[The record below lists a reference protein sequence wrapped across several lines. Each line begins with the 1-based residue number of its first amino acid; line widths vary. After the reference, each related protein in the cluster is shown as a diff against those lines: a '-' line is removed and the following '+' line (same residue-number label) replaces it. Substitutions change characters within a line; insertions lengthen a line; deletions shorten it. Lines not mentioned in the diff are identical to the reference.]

1 MILEITTDKLY
12 LQKELYFSRS
22 LKKPNPANRC
32 IGFILAVCYS
42 NFITKKIHYI
52 EDGLAF

>member
-12 LQKELYFSRS
+12 LQKELYFLRS